1 MYDPF
6 LQPEQQ
12 TEDLLALTESW
23 FHLLSKQ
30 PMDMIRNISSQ
41 PFPELHCGA
50 LRIFTVS
57 HHLFLRSISGSLCYC
72 DHKYLLLSMC
82 ACVPGYCHSAL
93 GSEVNGQHSQFHG
106 VCFGPFN
113 GPVKRGQRCEVWA
126 GGIACVF
133 VHGGAHSGQPAL
145 HQSEG
150 LSERGTLLRFSCGL
164 SKHRR
169 SWVNHALKGASVDFY
184 FLM

>member
-1 MYDPF
+1 M

-30 PMDMIRNISSQ
+30 PMDMIRNISTQ

-57 HHLFLRSISGSLCYC
+57 PPLRLTGTSISLHRY
-72 DHKYLLLSMC
+72 DHRYLLLC
-82 ACVPGYCHSAL
+82 VCVPGYCRSAL

-106 VCFGPFN
+106 VCFGSFHRPDK
-113 GPVKRGQRCEVWA
+113 GGQRCEVRA
-126 GGIACVF
+126 GGIACVLI
-133 VHGGAHSGQPAL
+133 HGITDSGQPAL
-145 HQSEG
+145 HQSKG
-150 LSERGTLLRFSCGL
+150 LFERGTLLCFSRGL
-164 SKHRR
+164 GQHRR
-169 SWVNHALKGASVDFY
+169 RRLTSSLKAG
-184 FLM
+184 FLSTEFKTRAPA